1 MAETTTELPNIVEI
15 TDVGPCR
22 KKIKIEIPAATVQEN
37 LGSALDTLLMRAE
50 LPGFRPGHAPKR
62 LIEKKFGTMIR
73 KQAKDELV
81 GAAFNKVV
89 QEHKLRLVGDPLAED
104 LATIEPIMGKPL
116 IFEIDVEV
124 VPEFELPATE
134 GLDIK
139 KPQLEVTEE
148 MVGKEVDKICLTE
161 GSLEERPTPEPGDY
175 VTGHA
180 KLSDSND
187 TAKVF
192 FESDGIV
199 VQLPAADGG
208 GKGMIVGLMVD
219 DLATQIGTVK
229 VGEKVTVKTKGPEN
243 HENEAIRGVDLL
255 IEYVPS
261 RADRIIP
268 AKLEDLAARVGF
280 TNADGMRDAVRNRL
294 RQRVIIDQQSAMRG
308 QVMKHLI
315 EKTEMPLPE
324 RLTSDQAGRTLQRH
338 RMELMYRGFGPMQV
352 EERIAQLRRQS
363 SAEAMVYLKSMFIM
377 EQASEK
383 LGVRVTE
390 QEVGGRITQLAH
402 ERNVKPNDMRDE
414 LVKTKQINTLYM
426 QIREHKTLDAIIAKS
441 KVTEIPVEEFNK
453 LMTDANKAE

>member
-22 KKIKIEIPAATVQEN
+22 KKIKIEIPAATVQDN
-37 LGSALDTLLMRAE
+37 LGTALDALLMRAE

-73 KQAKDELV
+73 KQAKEELV
-81 GAAFNKVV
+81 GAAFNKAV

-104 LATIEPIMGKPL
+104 LATVEPVIGKPL
-116 IFEIDVEV
+116 IFEIDIEV
-124 VPEFELPATE
+124 VPDFELPATE

-139 KPQLEVTEE
+139 KPSLEVTEE
-148 MVGKEVDKICLTE
+148 MVTKEIDKICLTE
-161 GSLEERPTPEPGDY
+161 GTLEERPTPEPGDY

-180 KLSDSND
+180 KLADSAD
-187 TAKVF
+187 LTKVF
-192 FESDGIV
+192 FESEGIV
-199 VQLPAADGG
+199 VQLPTAEGG
-208 GKGMIVGLMVD
+208 GKGMIVGMMVD

-243 HENEAIRGVDLL
+243 HENEALRGVDLL

-268 AKLEDLAARVGF
+268 AKLDDLAARVGF
-280 TNADGMRDAVRNRL
+280 PNGDGMKDAVRNRL
-294 RQRVIIDQQSAMRG
+294 RQRVAIDQQSAMRG

-324 RLTSDQAGRTLQRH
+324 RLTSDQAGRNLQRH

-352 EERIAQLRRQS
+352 EERLAQLRRQS

-390 QEVGGRITQLAH
+390 QEVSGRINQMAH
-402 ERNVKPNDMRDE
+402 ERSVKPNDLRDE
-414 LVKTKQINTLYM
+414 LVKTKQINTLVM

-453 LMTDANKAE
+453 LMTDANKA

>member
-22 KKIKIEIPAATVQEN
+22 KKIKIEIPAATVQDN
-37 LGSALDTLLMRAE
+37 LGTALDALLMRAE

-73 KQAKDELV
+73 KQAKEELV
-81 GAAFNKVV
+81 GAAFNKAV

-104 LATIEPIMGKPL
+104 LATVEPVIGKPL
-116 IFEIDVEV
+116 IFEIDIEV
-124 VPEFELPATE
+124 VPDFELPATE

-139 KPQLEVTEE
+139 KPSLEVTEE
-148 MVGKEVDKICLTE
+148 MVTKEIDKICLTE
-161 GSLEERPTPEPGDY
+161 GTLEERPTPEPGDY

-180 KLSDSND
+180 KLADSAD
-187 TAKVF
+187 LTKVF
-192 FESDGIV
+192 FESEGIV
-199 VQLPAADGG
+199 VQLPTAEGG
-208 GKGMIVGLMVD
+208 GKGMIVGMMVD
-219 DLATQIGTVK
+219 DLATQIGTVR

-243 HENEAIRGVDLL
+243 HENEALRGVDLL

-268 AKLEDLAARVGF
+268 AKLDDLAARVGF
-280 TNADGMRDAVRNRL
+280 PNGDGMKDAVRNRL
-294 RQRVIIDQQSAMRG
+294 RQRVAIDQQSAMRG

-324 RLTSDQAGRTLQRH
+324 RLTSDQAGRNLQRH

-352 EERIAQLRRQS
+352 EERLAQLRRQS

-390 QEVGGRITQLAH
+390 QEVSGRINQMAH
-402 ERNVKPNDMRDE
+402 ERSVKPNDLRDE
-414 LVKTKQINTLYM
+414 LVKTKQINTLVM

-453 LMTDANKAE
+453 LMTDANKA

>member
-37 LGSALDTLLMRAE
+37 LGTALDTLLMRAE

-89 QEHKLRLVGDPLAED
+89 QDHKLRLVGDPQAED
-104 LATIEPIMGKPL
+104 LATVEPVMGKPL
-116 IFEIDVEV
+116 IFEIDIEV

-139 KPQLEVTEE
+139 KPQLDVTED
-148 MVGKEVDKICLTE
+148 MVSKEVDKICLTE

-180 KLSDSND
+180 KLSDSKD
-187 TAKVF
+187 TTKVF

-199 VQLPAADGG
+199 VQLPTVDGG

-243 HENEAIRGVDLL
+243 HENEALRGVDLL
-255 IEYVPS
+255 IDYVPS

-268 AKLEDLAARVGF
+268 AKVEDLAARVGF
-280 TNADGMRDAVRNRL
+280 PNADGMRDAVRNRL
-294 RQRVIIDQQSAMRG
+294 RQRVAVDQQSAMRG

-324 RLTSDQAGRTLQRH
+324 RLTSEQAGRNLQRH

-383 LGVRVTE
+383 LGVRVSNE
-390 QEVGGRITQLAH
+390 EVGGRITQLAH
-402 ERNVKPNDMRDE
+402 ERSVKPNDMRDE
-414 LVKTKQINTLYM
+414 LVKTKQINTLVM

-453 LMTDANKAE
+453 LMTDSNKAD

>member
-37 LGSALDTLLMRAE
+37 LGTALDTLLMRAE

-73 KQAKDELV
+73 KQAKEELV
-81 GAAFNKVV
+81 GAAFNKAV

-104 LATIEPIMGKPL
+104 LATVEPVMGKPL
-116 IFEIDVEV
+116 IFEIDIEV

-139 KPQLEVTEE
+139 KPSLEVTEE
-148 MVGKEVDKICLTE
+148 MVNKEIDKICLTE
-161 GSLEERPTPEPGDY
+161 GTLEERPAPEPGDY

-180 KLSDSND
+180 KLADSTD
-187 TAKVF
+187 ATKVF

-199 VQLPAADGG
+199 VQLPNTEGG

-219 DLATQIGTVK
+219 DLAAQMGTVK
-229 VGEKVTVKTKGPEN
+229 VGERVTVKTKGPEN

-255 IEYVPS
+255 VEYVPS

-268 AKLEDLAARVGF
+268 AKLDDLAARVGF
-280 TNADGMRDAVRNRL
+280 PNGDGMKDAVRNRL
-294 RQRVIIDQQSAMRG
+294 RQRVAIDQQSAMRG

-324 RLTSDQAGRTLQRH
+324 RLTSDQAGRNLQRH

-390 QEVGGRITQLAH
+390 QEVGGRITQMAH
-402 ERNVKPNDMRDE
+402 ERNQKPNDLRDE
-414 LVKTKQINTLYM
+414 LVKTKQINTLFM

-453 LMTDANKAE
+453 LMTDANKA